1 MDLTTVGGIALA
13 LAMILVGQALEG
25 GHVGSIL
32 QATAAMIV
40 FGGTIGSVMVA
51 FPTKDFVRGV
61 KMAGQAFG
69 DKKHDLAGLARQI
82 VELAGIARRDGV
94 LALEGKLGE
103 VQDPFLRRA
112 LGYVVDGVD
121 ADVTRESLEA
131 AMEAEYQEANVA
143 AKVWESAGGFAPTIG
158 ILGAVLGLIHVMEN
172 LADPSK
178 LGGGIA
184 TAFVATV
191 YGVGSANILFLPM
204 ANKLKRKIG
213 LAKEQRVLIT
223 EGVLAIQEGL
233 NPRVLE
239 EKLRAFTGEE
249 PPAKG
254 AEAEK
259 KAA

>member
-1 MDLTTVGGIALA
+1 MDITSVGGIVLA
-13 LAMILVGQALEG
+13 IAMILVGQRLEG

-32 QATAAMIV
+32 QLTAAMIV
-40 FGGTIGSVMVA
+40 FGGTIGAVLVAYPKRDFLHGVRLLKTAFSDKDRDMPAIAKQLVEYASV
-51 FPTKDFVRGV
+51 
-61 KMAGQAFG
+61 
-69 DKKHDLAGLARQI
+69 
-82 VELAGIARRDGV
+82 ARRDGV
-94 LALEGKLGE
+94 LALESKLGD

-112 LGYVVDGVD
+112 LQFVVDGVD
-121 ADVTRESLEA
+121 ATVTRDTLEGA
-131 AMEAEYQEANVA
+131 IDAEFEEGVVG

-172 LADPSK
+172 LNDPSK

-191 YGVGSANILFLPM
+191 YGVGSANLLFLPW
-204 ANKLKRKIG
+204 ATKIKRK
-213 LAKEQRVLIT
+213 LTLEKERKTLIA
-223 EGVLAIQEGL
+223 EGVLSIQEGI

-249 PPAKG
+249 APA
-254 AEAEK
+254 AEK